1 MSNFAEKIIKTL
13 IVIQGQTA
21 GGKTGLAVSL
31 AKKLNTDVISA
42 DSRQFYIEMSIGTA
56 KPSLEE
62 MDGVI
67 HHFIDSH
74 SINNEI
80 SAARFAKEADDL
92 LRVLFKTKDQVILT
106 GGSGMFVDALLNGI
120 DDIPTS
126 EELKKEL
133 ITLHQLKGLYPLLE
147 ELKNKDLEFYE
158 TVDRNNP
165 SRIIRALEA
174 IRLTGK
180 TFSELRKGSSKK
192 LDYKVKRFIIDH
204 DRESLYKRINL
215 RVDQMIKT
223 GLIEEVRSL
232 LPFRELNPL
241 RTVGYT
247 ELFEYLD
254 GKTSLERAIELI
266 KQHSRNYAKRQLTWL
281 KRYEDAQHLTFGD
294 AETMANEIILRLEQ

>member
-1 MSNFAEKIIKTL
+1 
-13 IVIQGQTA
+13 
-21 GGKTGLAVSL
+21 
-31 AKKLNTDVISA
+31 
-42 DSRQFYIEMSIGTA
+42 MSIGTA

-62 MDGVI
+62 MDSVI
-67 HHFIDSH
+67 HHFVHSH
-74 SINNEI
+74 SVNKEI

-92 LRVLFKTKDQVILT
+92 LKVLFETKDQVILT

-126 EELKKEL
+126 EQLKKEL
-133 ITLHQLKGLYPLLE
+133 ISLHQLSGLEPLLE
-147 ELKNKDLEFYE
+147 ELKNNDPEYYE

-165 SRIIRALEA
+165 SRVIRALEA
-174 IRLTGK
+174 MRLTGK
-180 TFSELRKGSSKK
+180 TFSELRKGRSKK
-192 LDYKVKRFIIDH
+192 LDYQVKRFIIDH
-204 DRESLYKRINL
+204 ERESLYNRINW

-254 GKTSLERAIELI
+254 GKISLERAIELI

-281 KRYEDAQHLTFGD
+281 KRYEDAYHLTFCD
-294 AETMANEIILRLEQ
+294 VETMANEIIHQL